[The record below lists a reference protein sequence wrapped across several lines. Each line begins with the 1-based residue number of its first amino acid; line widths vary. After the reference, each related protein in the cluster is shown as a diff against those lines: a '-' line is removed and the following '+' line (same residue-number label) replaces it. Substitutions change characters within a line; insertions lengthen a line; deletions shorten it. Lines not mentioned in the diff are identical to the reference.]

1 MNNFRTI
8 IAVTLILF
16 GLSSSTIV
24 FAQSSDT
31 TLLPSRGEHIFTS
44 ITDVEDPFIS
54 TKFNLNLGIANLF
67 NTEIPVT
74 IPVENK
80 TVNFQPQLF
89 YVVGGIEFQKSINDW
104 AAIHL
109 NAGATARIG
118 NDVVSIATQGISA
131 ANFFGIGLM
140 FCLAENKNL
149 FLSGSID
156 LNKSS
161 LTYISLQGK
170 FEDFVSDTS
179 LNQKVF
185 NQYQILTGQLQLRFA
200 YNFSSVI
207 GIMANGSGS
216 FGEAYAY
223 NSNNELNWSFG
234 ALLSVDL
241 RNWIN
246 IPFGIGLGGTI
257 LSNDWEFS
265 ETKNPIYSANLN
277 ISFINQ
283 RDLSISWENYVQMF
297 EQDQFDQIYYFHHS
311 RLYLRYYF

>member
-104 AAIHL
+104 ATIHL

-207 GIMANGSGS
+207 GIMANGNLESIEINRSSGKKILD
-216 FGEAYAY
+216 EAAIKIVKLAGQ
-223 NSNNELNWSFG
+223 NGF
-234 ALLSVDL
+234 A
-241 RNWIN
+241 
-246 IPFGIGLGGTI
+246 PF
-257 LSNDWEFS
+257 
-265 ETKNPIYSANLN
+265 PPN
-277 ISFINQ
+277 IS
-283 RDLSISWENYVQMF
+283 RDTDILHITRTWVFTRSDELMSK
-297 EQDQFDQIYYFHHS
+297 
-311 RLYLRYYF
+311 